1 MKKQILESLDRLHYF
16 SIESF
21 MQIADLTEN
30 EKAKARNLLS
40 RAVKANQ
47 IIRLKNGLYITRN
60 FYERF
65 HQDARFQPV
74 ISQIINPYSYV
85 SSLYILQKE
94 NIIPEAV
101 YSVTAVTQK
110 NTSTFSNLTGTY
122 TYQSLK
128 GNLYLGYSFQEFAD
142 HPYYL
147 ATKAKALFDYLYL
160 KPIPRSYRKKSVF
173 LSADLRLDLDNF
185 NEEDKEEF
193 RSYVQISESEKMNM
207 VYENMEIYSWQ
218 H

>member
-101 YSVTAVTQK
+101 LFGYRSHSK
-110 NTSTFSNLTGTY
+110 K
-122 TYQSLK
+122 YQYIQQPDR
-128 GNLYLGYSFQEFAD
+128 NIYI
-142 HPYYL
+142 
-147 ATKAKALFDYLYL
+147 
-160 KPIPRSYRKKSVF
+160 PIP
-173 LSADLRLDLDNF
+173 
-185 NEEDKEEF
+185 
-193 RSYVQISESEKMNM
+193 
-207 VYENMEIYSWQ
+207 
-218 H
+218 